1 MPAKKRWKDLSPRT
15 RRLIVAAG
23 TAETLL
29 KLAAL
34 ADLKRRP
41 AAAVRG
47 SKAKWGAAIAVVNS
61 LGVVPITYFLWGRRP
76 VDRQRA

>member
-34 ADLKRRP
+34 LDLRRRP

-47 SKAKWGAAIAVVNS
+47 SKVKWGTAIAVVNS
-61 LGVVPITYFLWGRRP
+61 LGVVPIAYFLYGRRP